1 METLASIL
9 GGIGL
14 FLLGVWLMTEGLKLA
29 AGPQLRLILG
39 NWTDTRLRGLC
50 AGILITAIVRSSSA
64 VTVATVGFV
73 NAGLLTLR
81 QAIWVI
87 YGTNIGTT
95 TTSWLVVLVGVK
107 AGVEVLALPLL
118 GIGMIVRLVSGQRAR
133 GAGLGQAI
141 AGFGAFFLGIAI
153 LQSGFAGLTPYISGL
168 DLPGASLFAILG
180 FILLGIVLT
189 MVTQSS
195 SAALAVALTAS
206 AGGAIPLELAAAA
219 VIGTNIGTTS
229 TALFSVIGATAPAKR
244 VASAHIAFNL
254 LTGLVAL
261 MLMPVLLWVSIHGA
275 ELVGTADDIML
286 VLAVFHTMFN
296 CMGVAL
302 IWPLSA
308 HLERFLSSLYR
319 TPEEDIARPRHL
331 DSTLLAVPDLALRGL
346 VLEATRLQAL
356 AFALTRDRIAGIS
369 RSRGV
374 AERQQGILALGR
386 QIRDFAGQL
395 GGQALPATVVDA
407 LPDLIRATQHLDEIV
422 LAADQLAPLVAPME
436 QAALEGTEQGVA
448 RESWQRLNDAIA
460 GTLPPP
466 PEQGEVPGD
475 IETLTALAAQI
486 EENYQSI
493 KAGLLRATATGRLH
507 VGTMETALLQ
517 AQRLR
522 HAATEAIK
530 AQRRLNRWQRFISD
544 NQAVAAEPPPE
555 IAESADRPD

>member
-39 NWTDTRLRGLC
+39 NWTNTGLRGLF
-50 AGILITAIVRSSSA
+50 AGFLITAIVRSSSA

-107 AGVEVLALPLL
+107 AGVEGLALPLL
-118 GIGMIVRLVSGQRAR
+118 GIGMIVRLVSGQSAR
-133 GAGLGQAI
+133 GIGLGQAI

-153 LQSGFAGLTPYISGL
+153 LQSGFAGLTPYITGL
-168 DLPGASLFAILG
+168 DLPGASLLAILG

-189 MVTQSS
+189 IVTQSS

-206 AGGAIPLELAAAA
+206 AGGGIPLELAAAA

-261 MLMPVLLWVSIHGA
+261 FLMPVLLWVSVHSATLINPA
-275 ELVGTADDIML
+275 SDIML
-286 VLAVFHTMFN
+286 QLALFHTLFN

-302 IWPLSA
+302 IWPVSA
-308 HLERFLSSLYR
+308 RMERFLSSLYR
-319 TPEEDIARPRHL
+319 TPEEDIARPHHL

-356 AFALTRDRIAGIS
+356 AFALTRDRIAGVS
-369 RSRGV
+369 RRRGFT
-374 AERQQGILALGR
+374 ERQQGILALSR

-395 GGQALPATVVDA
+395 GAHALPATVVDA
-407 LPDLIRATQHLDEIV
+407 LPDLIRATQHLDDIV
-422 LAADQLAPLVAPME
+422 IAADQLAPLIAHPE
-436 QAALEGTEQGVA
+436 EGTGG
-448 RESWQRLNDAIA
+448 ESWQRLNEAIA
-460 GTLPPP
+460 GALPLPPEP
-466 PEQGEVPGD
+466 GGVPGD
-475 IETLTALAAQI
+475 IDMLTDLMSRI

-493 KAGLLRATATGRLH
+493 KAELLRATATGRLH

-517 AQRLR
+517 ARRLR

-544 NQAVAAEPPPE
+544 NQAVAAEPAEPE
-555 IAESADRPD
+555 IAEPADRPD